1 MREKKCKSDP
11 AQKQKMHQANVFPN
25 LGHAQD
31 CDKSK
36 KIPVHNHFYIE
47 NK

>member
-1 MREKKCKSDP
+1 MFFLIFDMPKTVIK
-11 AQKQKMHQANVFPN
+11 V
-25 LGHAQD
+25 
-31 CDKSK
+31 K